1 MKSINN
7 YISEKLFIR
16 KSIKSIR
23 PKTKEELHSIVL
35 DRIQQDGN
43 KCNLNDIDV
52 SLIKDMSYLFAKLHN
67 NPNADILHKFNGDI
81 SEWDVSNVEDMTCLF
96 CGSKFNGDISGLDVS
111 NVKIMDDMF
120 AKSNFNGGLSDWDV
134 SNVESAYAM
143 FYGCETFNQDL
154 SNLKFT
160 GIKDPSGRAF
170 MFKKC
175 PLQHLL
181 NKQPQFNI
189 KNVLR

>member
-16 KSIKSIR
+16 KTTIKIQVSS
-23 PKTKEELHSIVL
+23 KEELSKIIKE
-35 DRIQQDGN
+35 RIINNGVNCD
-43 KCNLNDIDV
+43 LNDIDV
-52 SLIKDMSYLFAKLHN
+52 SKIKDMSNLFSALN
-67 NPNADILHKFNGDI
+67 NSYGEILRTFNGDI
-81 SEWDVSNVEDMTCLF
+81 SDWDVSNVEDMSGMF
-96 CGSKFNGDISGLDVS
+96 IASKFNGDISNWNVS
-111 NVKIMDDMF
+111 RVKVMDEMF
-120 AKSNFNGGLSDWDV
+120 RKSEFNGNISDWDV

-143 FYGCETFNQDL
+143 FYNCETFNQDL